1 MEKKMMM
8 PANYNV
14 MTEEEMTYTE
24 GGYAEGLGPVVG
36 LVVFGAE
43 LAVGGLYLYN
53 YYKGM
58 VAARKYVAAH
68 KGEETGKMLEGGI
81 NTYVDY
87 MQKDI
92 TSAVKGIFAGIA
104 SVNLF
109 PITAL
114 CLITA

>member
-58 VAARKYVAAH
+58 VDTRNYVAAH
-68 KGEETGKMLEGGI
+68 KGQDTAALLEGGM
-81 NTYVDY
+81 NTYVNY
-87 MQKDI
+87 LQKDLV
-92 TSAVKGIFAGIA
+92 SAFKGICAGSA
-104 SVNLF
+104 AVGLW

-114 CLITA
+114 VIITA